1 MARSRRPVRRS
12 RWEEEN
18 RLALNPW
25 PLVVFALFAGALVG
39 LAFLL
44 AKV

>member
-1 MARSRRPVRRS
+1 MARPRRPLRRS
-12 RWEEEN
+12 RWDEDN

-44 AKV
+44 ARL